1 MTWLWLVADGLLGC
15 CLLLCLLCSGVPW
28 ALLPWRPPLQRVEA
42 AAAASVRTLSIQKTF
57 RQNPPGQTAL
67 PAALLTVFE
76 YAQTSADPDALCCP
90 GAHAARHAARA
101 RADAARLAAAR
112 AP

>member
-1 MTWLWLVADGLLGC
+1 MTWLWLLTSLLGC
-15 CLLLCLLCSGVPW
+15 CLLCLLCSGAPW
-28 ALLPWRPPLQRVEA
+28 ALLPWRPLLQRVEA

-57 RQNPPGQTAL
+57 RQNL
-67 PAALLTVFE
+67 WFSLAALLTVFE
-76 YAQTSADPDALCCP
+76 YAQTSAEPDALCCA
-90 GAHAARHAARA
+90 GAHAARHAAKS